1 MDMPEKISSNLFV
14 MSDIN
19 SIFVLSID
27 MIFKNFKLIINI
39 YKDYACSK
47 SKWSQFFFT
56 HMNAYILLLK

>member
-27 MIFKNFKLIINI
+27 MILKIFKLIINI

-47 SKWSQFFFT
+47 SK
-56 HMNAYILLLK
+56 